1 MNDVGAK
8 FIKASPFRAHL
19 TWQEYPVDP
28 RITGRA
34 VVSRLTTVLL
44 PGLFVAAC
52 SHNPKTEPEMWRHFN
67 QVGQVQSA
75 VIAGDLDAAKTAATW
90 VAERDSISD
99 LASNLR
105 PYEVQLRNQARTASQ
120 ASTIA
125 AAALAT
131 GEIGKSC
138 GDCHQASGTPL
149 KFNYVAAPPK
159 SDQPVTAAMLR
170 HQWGAD
176 RMWNGL
182 IGNSDSAWV
191 AGARALAE
199 ESTYSELFNP
209 RSAKGDAMRGLAAAV
224 RRLGREA
231 ATTTDHGRRAQQYG
245 ELLGT
250 CAACH
255 RAK

>member
-1 MNDVGAK
+1 V
-8 FIKASPFRAHL
+8 
-19 TWQEYPVDP
+19 P
-28 RITGRA
+28 RI
-34 VVSRLTTVLL
+34 SLL
-44 PGLFVAAC
+44 LASVLFVAAC

-75 VIAGDLDAAKTAATW
+75 VIAGDLDAAKAAAAW
-90 VAERDSISD
+90 VADRDSIGD
-99 LASNLR
+99 LAPSLR
-105 PYEVQLRNQARTASQ
+105 PLEAQLRKQARTASQ

-149 KFNYVAAPPK
+149 KFNYVATPPK
-159 SDQPVTAAMLR
+159 SEQPVTAAMLR

-182 IGNSDSAWV
+182 IGNSDSSWV

-224 RRLGREA
+224 RRIGREA
-231 ATTTDHGRRAQQYG
+231 ASTTDPARRAQEYG

>member
-1 MNDVGAK
+1 M
-8 FIKASPFRAHL
+8 PRPHL
-19 TWQEYPVDP
+19 
-28 RITGRA
+28 
-34 VVSRLTTVLL
+34 VVPSVLFL
-44 PGLFVAAC
+44 AAC

-67 QVGQVQSA
+67 QVGQIQSA
-75 VIAGDLDAAKTAATW
+75 VIAGDLDAAKAAATW

-105 PYEVQLRNQARTASQ
+105 SFEVQLRHQARTASQ

>member
-1 MNDVGAK
+1 M
-8 FIKASPFRAHL
+8 
-19 TWQEYPVDP
+19 P
-28 RITGRA
+28 RLNTA
-34 VVSRLTTVLL
+34 VLL
-44 PGLFVAAC
+44 TLLVAAC
-52 SHNPKTEPEMWRHFN
+52 SHNPKTQPEMWRHFN

-75 VIAGDLDAAKTAATW
+75 VIAGDLDAARAAALW
-90 VAERDSISD
+90 VADRDSIGD
-99 LASNLR
+99 LAAGLR
-105 PYEVQLRNQARTASQ
+105 QFETRLRDQARMASR
-120 ASTIA
+120 AATIA
-125 AAALAT
+125 AAAQAT

-149 KFNYVAAPPK
+149 KFNYVAAPAK

-182 IGNSDSAWV
+182 IGNADSSWV

-224 RRLGREA
+224 RRIGREA
-231 ATTTDHGRRAQQYG
+231 AATTDPERRAQQYG

>member
-1 MNDVGAK
+1 MPRLRLITP
-8 FIKASPFRAHL
+8 FI
-19 TWQEYPVDP
+19 
-28 RITGRA
+28 
-34 VVSRLTTVLL
+34 LL
-44 PGLFVAAC
+44 LGAC

-75 VIAGDLDAAKTAATW
+75 VIAGDLDAAKVAATW
-90 VAERDSISD
+90 VAERDSIGN
-99 LASNLR
+99 LPANLR
-105 PYEVQLRNQARTASQ
+105 PFEGQLRAQARTASR
-120 ASTIA
+120 APTIA

-131 GEIGKSC
+131 GQIGKSC

-149 KFNYVAAPPK
+149 KFNYVATPPK
-159 SDQPVTAAMLR
+159 SEQPVTAAMLR

-182 IGNSDSAWV
+182 IGNSDSSWA

-231 ATTTDHGRRAQQYG
+231 AGTTDPNRRAQQYG

>member
-1 MNDVGAK
+1 M
-8 FIKASPFRAHL
+8 
-19 TWQEYPVDP
+19 P
-28 RITGRA
+28 RLA
-34 VVSRLTTVLL
+34 FVL
-44 PGLFVAAC
+44 PSALFLAAC
-52 SHNPKTEPEMWRHFN
+52 GHNPKTEPEMWRHFN

-75 VIAGDLDAAKTAATW
+75 VIAEDLDAAKAAATW
-90 VAERDSISD
+90 VAERDSIND
-99 LASNLR
+99 LASSLR
-105 PYEVQLRNQARTASQ
+105 PFEVQLRKQARTASQ
-120 ASTIA
+120 APTIA

-131 GEIGKSC
+131 GEMGKSC

-149 KFNYVAAPPK
+149 KFNYVATPPK
-159 SDQPVTAAMLR
+159 SEQPVTAAMLR

-231 ATTTDHGRRAQQYG
+231 AGTTDPNRRAQQYG